1 MIPHCVLLFS
11 RYNLLGV
18 SRERLYT
25 MVRVEVRM
33 IRPVGMEREMRTPR
47 DHSHMTSEIGHPQ
60 VPEYKGYPRPKTRN
74 EANEAKRVPAS
85 MTGCAFYPMI
95 SAWNLVKCDLCGFP
109 RGGRLQ
115 AVAHSILKEPWR
127 SPFLTEMRELL

>member
-33 IRPVGMEREMRTPR
+33 IRPVGMEREMRAPR
-47 DHSHMTSEIGHPQ
+47 DHSHMTSE
-60 VPEYKGYPRPKTRN
+60 T
-74 EANEAKRVPAS
+74 
-85 MTGCAFYPMI
+85 
-95 SAWNLVKCDLCGFP
+95 
-109 RGGRLQ
+109 
-115 AVAHSILKEPWR
+115 
-127 SPFLTEMRELL
+127 FLG